1 MKSTFKL
8 LSAPLTLLLSTSSF
22 AAQPTMHVITA
33 PNCLIQGSPS
43 LQAQIIVSNSS
54 FALINTNDEGINK
67 LIKAKK
73 SGKAACGGFMD
84 VTANWDEQ
92 QQAAK
97 SVSADGFLRSMTSTH
112 PQPANLQ
119 QYKIQYPEQVKQ
131 LLTGLNPTSMWD
143 NLTTL
148 TNFDDRYANS
158 DNGVNAANWIKQ
170 HIEKIAVDNHRDDI
184 TVYTIATGNSYKQ
197 PSVIVKIG
205 SSNAAGIV
213 ISAHMDTLNS
223 SMTKKPGA
231 DDDGSGTA
239 TILEAA
245 RNLIASGMTFNKPI
259 YFMWF
264 SAEEEGMVGSGYV
277 VKQFKAQHIPVDA
290 VLHFD
295 MTGFAYKNQP
305 DMWLMQDYVNSGL
318 NTFVEQLIKTYVKR
332 PVQYSRCGYACSD
345 HATWTQNGYAA
356 AIAAEA
362 AYENTNQAM
371 HTSRDTM
378 DKLSIDHMT
387 DYAKLASAFAVE
399 LAEPTV

>member
-8 LSAPLTLLLSTSSF
+8 SITSLTYLLSTSIL
-22 AAQPTMHVITA
+22 AAQPATHVITA
-33 PNCLIQGSPS
+33 PNCLIQGIPS
-43 LQAQIIVSNSS
+43 LQKQVIASNSS
-54 FALINTNDEGINK
+54 FALINTNDDGINQ
-67 LIKAKK
+67 LIQAKK

-84 VTANWDEQ
+84 VTAEWDEQ
-92 QQAAK
+92 RQTAK
-97 SVSADGFLRSMTSTH
+97 NISSNHFLTSMTST
-112 PQPANLQ
+112 PAATRHE
-119 QYKIQYPEQVKQ
+119 YSIRYPEQVKQ
-131 LLTGLNPTSMWD
+131 LLASLNPADMWD

-158 DNGVNAANWIKQ
+158 TNGVNAANWIKQ
-170 HIEKIAVDNHRDDI
+170 HIEKIAADNHRDDI
-184 TVYTIATGNSYKQ
+184 TVYTIATGNNYKQ

-205 SSNAAGIV
+205 NSDAAGIV

-223 SMTKKPGA
+223 TTSKKPGA

-245 RNLIASGMTFNKPI
+245 RNLITSGMTFNKPV

-277 VKQFKAQHIPVDA
+277 VKQFKTQHIPVDA

-305 DMWLMQDYVNSGL
+305 DMWLMQDYVNSSL

-399 LAEPTV
+399 LAEPNT